1 MFYHYTRYL
10 IEKTR
15 VFANCNYFGATKNT
29 TRFHLIKPVREAN
42 FIPKDSYVRKLDKPI
57 LYRKDGL

>member
-29 TRFHLIKPVREAN
+29 TRFHLIKPVRKAN
-42 FIPKDSYVRKLDKPI
+42 FIPKDSYVTIFLGQ
-57 LYRKDGL
+57 LLMGTF